1 VVESYSA
8 GGLPFRFERV
18 GHLVLFVPFWRS
30 PAQARPQ
37 PIQITDC
44 ISHLKNSNGC
54 GNLQVKVLLTVSPFR
69 PFLPPQPR
77 VYSGSRRLL
86 PSYAPCGGNIP
97 PVLSTLRILPVATGM
112 YPDPFRSSRHALTSV
127 PLSEIPYSQQ
137 FAASLSLFAL
147 FFAPPS
153 FVFNSLQPL
162 FAKHRGWGI
171 PGSSRRSDAPFAS
184 RMYLR
189 DLQTRQAPGVGWLS
203 PLLVTRHLLP
213 CFRRDTHPT
222 PKPRWGRGAA
232 KAQWER
238 NARPA

>member
-1 VVESYSA
+1 MVESYSA

-86 PSYAPCGGNIP
+86 SSYAPRSANMS
-97 PVLSTLRILPVATGM
+97 PVLSTLRILPVATGV
-112 YPDPFRSSRHALTSV
+112 YPHAFSSSRHVLPSV
-127 PLSEIPYSQQ
+127 SPCLYGKPHVLSSLPPLC
-137 FAASLSLFAL
+137 LCAL
-147 FFAPPS
+147 F
-153 FVFNSLQPL
+153 QT
-162 FAKHRGWGI
+162 
-171 PGSSRRSDAPFAS
+171 PF
-184 RMYLR
+184 L
-189 DLQTRQAPGVGWLS
+189 
-203 PLLVTRHLLP
+203 
-213 CFRRDTHPT
+213 CF
-222 PKPRWGRGAA
+222 
-232 KAQWER
+232 Q
-238 NARPA
+238 